1 MDIGPAAGSRK
12 RRRTEPPEPARSKE
26 AFMTLP
32 LFQAAALIMGI
43 WAAAPFCLAA
53 ENQPPAEGAALPV
66 ITLATPKDSAHQAY
80 LGVAG
85 KKQFT
90 VADIP
95 ADVVIIQIFN
105 MY

>member
-1 MDIGPAAGSRK
+1 MNIR
-12 RRRTEPPEPARSKE
+12 
-26 AFMTLP
+26 
-32 LFQAAALIMGI
+32 LFQALAMMAML
-43 WAAAPFCLAA
+43 WAAAAGWAA
-53 ENQPPAEGAALPV
+53 SDKQPPAEGGALPE
-66 ITLATPKDSAHQAY
+66 ITLPAPKDAAHQAY

-95 ADVVIIQIFN
+95 AEVVVIQIFN

>member
-1 MDIGPAAGSRK
+1 MITR
-12 RRRTEPPEPARSKE
+12 
-26 AFMTLP
+26 
-32 LFQAAALIMGI
+32 LFQTMALMAGLWAASAG
-43 WAAAPFCLAA
+43 WAAA
-53 ENQPPAEGAALPV
+53 ESQPPAEGSALPA
-66 ITLATPKDSAHQAY
+66 ILLPAPKDVAHQAY

-95 ADVVIIQIFN
+95 AEVVIIQIFN